1 KKTAAAAD
9 MMNTIR
15 VVIMVSRRVGHV
27 TLLVSDR
34 TSCRNLNGL
43 TFAISISALPC
54 LRTRARRTAR
64 NVGPVRHFA
73 VIYTR
78 EFRKSPSPG
87 LKAISSLAGVEGLE
101 PPTPGFGDR
110 CSSH

>member
-1 KKTAAAAD
+1 MAARPD
-9 MMNTIR
+9 MMNTIK

-27 TLLVSDR
+27 TFWVSER
-34 TSCRNLNGL
+34 TSWRNLNGL
-43 TFAISISALPC
+43 TFAISTCALLVLGHVLDGPP
-54 LRTRARRTAR
+54 ARSGRS
-64 NVGPVRHFA
+64 VLFA
-73 VIYTR
+73 VIYTLD
-78 EFRKSPSPG
+78 FRKSPSPG

>member
-1 KKTAAAAD
+1 

-27 TLLVSDR
+27 TFSVSER
-34 TSCRNLNGL
+34 TSWRNLNGL
-43 TFAISISALPC
+43 TLAMLTLVLGHMLHGPPASQAGP
-54 LRTRARRTAR
+54 TARR
-64 NVGPVRHFA
+64 
-73 VIYTR
+73 IYTQK
-78 EFRKSPSPG
+78 FRKSPSPD
-87 LKAISSLAGVEGLE
+87 LRASSSLAGVEGLE